1 MRLVQHFFRYVFQN
15 IAGMIGVSL
24 YILADTFFIARYA
37 GADGITVLNLSLP
50 VYGLI
55 FAIGAMTGIG
65 SATRYSIRKAGG
77 EQDLEGYFTNAI
89 LWDGLLSLPFMAAGI
104 LAPELVLRIMGAD
117 PQIRELGR
125 EYVRI
130 FLMFTPFFM
139 MNYTFTA
146 FVRNDHAPGTAMLG
160 MLAGS
165 LCNIVLDYLLMFR
178 LDLGLTG
185 AAAATAA
192 SPVITILICSIHLLG
207 KKHTILTRPIRL
219 FQPFRW
225 QRPSFGLLVSC
236 CQLGIP
242 AFVGEVSSAV
252 TTGVFNML
260 LLASAGNTGVA
271 AYGVVAN
278 LSLVAMAVFNGIAQG
293 VQPLFSTGFG
303 KGDGQEVR
311 RLLYLALSTVVV
323 TELLVVTVVWQQA
336 DLLAGIFNS
345 QGDVLLQNHAA
356 EGLRLYFPGYFA
368 AGINMILTS
377 YLAATDKGR
386 LAFSVSLL
394 RGVAAITLCAIVM
407 AGLFGMR
414 GIWLSFPAAELL
426 TMGFLA
432 VRGRRKERNML

>member
-89 LWDGLLSLPFMAAGI
+89 LWDGILSLPFMAAGI

-117 PQIRELGR
+117 LQIRELGR

-146 FVRNDHAPGTAMLG
+146 FVRNDRAPGTAMLG

-178 LDLGLTG
+178 LDLGLSG

-192 SPVITILICSIHLLG
+192 SPVITMLVCSIHLMG
-207 KKHTILTRPIRL
+207 KKNTI
-219 FQPFRW
+219 PFRW

-311 RLLYLALSTVVV
+311 RLLYLALSTVVL
-323 TELLVVTVVWQQA
+323 TELVVVTAVWQQA
-336 DLLAGIFNS
+336 DFLAGIFNS
-345 QGDVLLQNHAA
+345 QGDVLLQNNAV

-368 AGINMILTS
+368 AGINIILTS
-377 YLAATDKGR
+377 YLAATDKGL

-394 RGVAAITLCAIVM
+394 RGIVAITLCAIVM
-407 AGLFGMR
+407 AGLFGMH
-414 GIWLSFPAAELL
+414 GIWLSFPAAELI
-426 TMGFLA
+426 TVGFLA
-432 VRGRRKERNML
+432 ARGRRNDRNML

>member
-89 LWDGLLSLPFMAAGI
+89 LWDGILSLPFMAAGI

-117 PQIRELGR
+117 LQIRELGR

-146 FVRNDHAPGTAMLG
+146 FVRNDRAPGTAMLG

-178 LDLGLTG
+178 LDLGLSG

-192 SPVITILICSIHLLG
+192 SPVITMLVCSIHLMG
-207 KKHTILTRPIRL
+207 KKNTI
-219 FQPFRW
+219 PFRW

-311 RLLYLALSTVVV
+311 RLLYLALSTVVL
-323 TELLVVTVVWQQA
+323 TELVVVTVVWQQA
-336 DLLAGIFNS
+336 DFLAGIFNS
-345 QGDVLLQNHAA
+345 QGDVLLQNNAV
-356 EGLRLYFPGYFA
+356 EGLRLYFPGYVA
-368 AGINMILTS
+368 AGINIILTS

-394 RGVAAITLCAIVM
+394 RGIVAITLCAIVM
-407 AGLFGMR
+407 AGLFGMH
-414 GIWLSFPAAELL
+414 GIWLSFPAAELI
-426 TMGFLA
+426 TVGFLA
-432 VRGRRKERNML
+432 VRGRRKDRNML

>member
-15 IAGMIGVSL
+15 IAGMIGVSM

-89 LWDGLLSLPFMAAGI
+89 LWDGILSLPFMAAGI

-117 PQIRELGR
+117 LQIRELGR

-146 FVRNDHAPGTAMLG
+146 FVRNDRAPGTAMLG

-178 LDLGLTG
+178 LDLGLSG

-192 SPVITILICSIHLLG
+192 SPVITMLVCSIHLMG
-207 KKHTILTRPIRL
+207 KKNTI
-219 FQPFRW
+219 PFRW

-311 RLLYLALSTVVV
+311 RLLYLALSTVVL
-323 TELLVVTVVWQQA
+323 TELVVVTAVWQQA
-336 DLLAGIFNS
+336 DFLAGIFNS
-345 QGDVLLQNHAA
+345 QGDVLLQNNAV
-356 EGLRLYFPGYFA
+356 EGLRLYFPGYVA
-368 AGINMILTS
+368 AGINIILTS

-394 RGVAAITLCAIVM
+394 RGIVAITLCAIVM
-407 AGLFGMR
+407 AGLFGMH
-414 GIWLSFPAAELL
+414 GIWLSFPAAELI
-426 TMGFLA
+426 TVGFLA
-432 VRGRRKERNML
+432 VRGRRKDRNML